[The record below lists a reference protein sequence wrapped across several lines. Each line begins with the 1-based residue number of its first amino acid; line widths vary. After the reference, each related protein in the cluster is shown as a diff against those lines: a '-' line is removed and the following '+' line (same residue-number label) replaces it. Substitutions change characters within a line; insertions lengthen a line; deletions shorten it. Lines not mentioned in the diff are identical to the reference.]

1 MKIIEENEK
10 EASKKEKWIILSVS
24 LVFGVLMNKLFL
36 RLTSIASFVLSM
48 LIGVGS
54 MYVFECGYYYFRND
68 IKKWLEKLEDNLGG

>member
-1 MKIIEENEK
+1 MKVIEENEK
-10 EASKKEKWIILSVS
+10 EASRKEKWIILSIS

-36 RLTSIASFVLSM
+36 RLTSIDSFVLSM

-68 IKKWLEKLEDNLGG
+68 IQKMVRKVRG

>member
-1 MKIIEENEK
+1 MKVIEENEK
-10 EASKKEKWIILSVS
+10 EASRKEKWIILSIS

-36 RLTSIASFVLSM
+36 RLTSIDSFVLSM

-68 IKKWLEKLEDNLGG
+68 IQKMFRKVRG

>member
-1 MKIIEENEK
+1 
-10 EASKKEKWIILSVS
+10 
-24 LVFGVLMNKLFL
+24 MNKLFL
-36 RLTSIASFVLSM
+36 RLTSIDSFVLSM

>member
-36 RLTSIASFVLSM
+36 RLTSIDSFVLSM
-48 LIGVGS
+48 IIGLGS
-54 MYVFECGYYYFRND
+54 MYVFESGYYYFRND
-68 IKKWLEKLEDNLGG
+68 IQKMVRKFRR

>member
-36 RLTSIASFVLSM
+36 RLTSIDSFVLSM

-54 MYVFECGYYYFRND
+54 M
-68 IKKWLEKLEDNLGG
+68 